1 MLRLPRHDVF
11 FLTSP
16 LILPLLPLE
25 LSAMQVPITSPE
37 PIAPDA
43 LLVEVAWEVCNQVGG
58 IYTVIRSKVPATV
71 EVWDERYCLLGPYFA
86 HQAQGEFEPYDDYQL
101 ATSSDPY
108 ANAVREM
115 RRQGYDVQI
124 GIWLVT
130 GRPRVVL
137 INPYQAYDRLGQ
149 IKADLWDHHHIPTP
163 DNDDLLHQVEA
174 FGYLA
179 KVFLKTL
186 TDEMVPPQRVLA
198 HFHEWMTGVAIP
210 DLRREQ
216 VPLHIVFTT
225 HATLLGRYLAMNDP
239 NFYDHLMQVD
249 WAAEAQRFNI
259 ETAVTIE
266 RAAAHGSHVFTTVS
280 ELTVRECIYLL
291 DRIPDAVLPNGLNI
305 ERFVALHEFQNL
317 HQQYKSKI
325 HEFVMAHF
333 FQSYSFDLD
342 NTLYLFTSGRYE
354 YHNKGFDLTLE
365 ALARLNYRL
374 QQSGLEGNVVMFFI
388 TKRPFHSINPQV
400 LQSRAVLDEVHAT
413 CEAIERQ
420 VGERLFFAAAAS
432 TDQRLPDLSSM
443 VDDYW
448 KLRYRRTLQSW
459 KTKALPP
466 VITHNLIDDA
476 NDDILNFVRRANLV
490 NNAHDRVKIVYHP
503 DFVSP
508 SSPLFGMEYGQFVRG
523 CHLGIFPSYYEPWG
537 YTPLECAARGVPA
550 ITSDLSGFGDY
561 VLQNVANHEDK
572 GIFVVHRQEK
582 SFEESAQE
590 LTEMLWEFVQLTRR
604 ERIMQR
610 NNVESSSELFDW
622 KNLRIYYER
631 AYALALERY

>member
-1 MLRLPRHDVF
+1 
-11 FLTSP
+11 
-16 LILPLLPLE
+16 
-25 LSAMQVPITSPE
+25 MQVPSS
-37 PIAPDA
+37 APAPVAPNA

-58 IYTVIRSKVPATV
+58 IYTVIRSKVPATMQG
-71 EVWDERYCLLGPYFA
+71 WDDRYCLLGPYFPK
-86 HQAQGEFEPYDDYQL
+86 QAQGEFEAYDDYQL
-101 ATSSDPY
+101 STLSDPF
-108 ANAVREM
+108 ARAVRRM
-115 RRQGYDVQI
+115 RQLGYDVCL
-124 GIWLVT
+124 GVWLVT
-130 GRPRVVL
+130 GRPRTVL
-137 INPYQAYDRLGQ
+137 LNPYQAYPMLGQ
-149 IKADLWDHHHIPTP
+149 IKYDLWDHHRIPSP

-174 FGYLA
+174 FGYLS
-179 KVFLKTL
+179 KIFL
-186 TDEMVPPQRVLA
+186 QVLAEEKDAEQQVVA

-210 DLRREQ
+210 ALRREQ
-216 VPLHIVFTT
+216 TPVHLVFTT

-249 WAAEAQRFNI
+249 WLPEAKHFNI
-259 ETAVTIE
+259 EPAVTIE
-266 RAAAHGSHVFTTVS
+266 RAAAHGAHVFTTVS

-342 NTLYLFTSGRYE
+342 KTLYLFTSGRYE

-388 TKRPFHSINPQV
+388 TKRPFTSINPLI
-400 LQSRAVLDEVHAT
+400 LQNRAILDEVQET

-420 VGERLFFAAAAS
+420 VGEKLFYAAAAS
-432 TDQRLPDLSSM
+432 TDHRLPDLSAM

-459 KTKALPP
+459 KTNSLPS
-466 VITHNLIDDA
+466 VITHNLVDDQK
-476 NDDILNFVRRANLV
+476 DDILNFVRKAGLINHQ
-490 NNAHDRVKIVYHP
+490 HDRVKIVYHP

-508 SSPLFGMEYGQFVRG
+508 TSPLFGMEYGQFVRG
-523 CHLGIFPSYYEPWG
+523 CHLGVFPSYYEPWG
-537 YTPLECAARGVPA
+537 YTPLECVARGVPA

-561 VLQNVANHEDK
+561 VMQNVDAHEDK
-572 GIFVVHRQEK
+572 GIYVVQRQEK
-582 SFEESAQE
+582 SFDESAEE
-590 LTEMLWEFVQLTRR
+590 LTEMMWNFVLLTRR

-610 NNVESSSELFDW
+610 NNVESNAEIFDW
-622 KNLRIYYER
+622 KNLRIYYDR
-631 AYALALERY
+631 AYTLALERQ

>member
-1 MLRLPRHDVF
+1 
-11 FLTSP
+11 
-16 LILPLLPLE
+16 
-25 LSAMQVPITSPE
+25 MQVPASTPA

-71 EVWDERYCLLGPYFA
+71 QAWDDRYCLIGPYFPQ
-86 HQAQGEFEPYDDYQL
+86 QAQSEFEPFDDYQL
-101 ATSSDPY
+101 STLSDPF
-108 ANAVREM
+108 AGAVREM
-115 RRQGYDVQI
+115 RKLGYEVHL
-124 GIWLVT
+124 GVWLVT
-130 GRPRVVL
+130 GRPRAVL
-137 INPYQAYDRLGQ
+137 ISPYQAYPQLGQ
-149 IKADLWDHHHIPTP
+149 IKSDLWHHHGIPTP
-163 DNDDLLHQVEA
+163 EADDLLHQVEA
-174 FGYLA
+174 FGHLV
-179 KVFLKTL
+179 KEFLKIL
-186 TDEMVPPQRVLA
+186 AAEVVPPQRVVA

-210 DLRREQ
+210 ALRREQ
-216 VPLHIVFTT
+216 VPLHLVFTT

-239 NFYDHLMQVD
+239 NFYEHLMLVD
-249 WAAEAQRFNI
+249 WEAEARHFNI
-259 ETAVTIE
+259 ETAVRIE
-266 RAAAHGSHVFTTVS
+266 RAAAHGAHVFTTVS

-291 DRIPDAVLPNGLNI
+291 ERIPDAVLPNGLNI

-317 HQQYKSKI
+317 HQQYKGKI

-342 NTLYLFTSGRYE
+342 KTLYLFTSGRYE

-374 QQSGLEGNVVMFFI
+374 QQSGLEGNIVMFFI

-413 CEAIERQ
+413 CEAIEQQ
-420 VGERLFFAAAAS
+420 VGERLFYAAAAS
-432 TDQRLPDLSSM
+432 TDHRLPDLSSM

-459 KTKALPP
+459 KTTNLPP
-466 VITHNLIDDA
+466 VITHNLVDDA
-476 NDDILNFVRRANLV
+476 TDDILGFVRRANLV
-490 NNAHDRVKIVYHP
+490 NNQHDRVKIVYHP

-508 SSPLFGMEYGQFVRG
+508 TSPLFGMEYGQFVRG

-537 YTPLECAARGVPA
+537 YTPLECVARGVPA

-561 VLQNVANHEDK
+561 VMQNVPQHEDK
-572 GIFVVHRQEK
+572 GIYVVQRQEK
-582 SFEESAQE
+582 SFDESAEE
-590 LTEMLWEFVQLTRR
+590 LTEMLWQFVLLNRR

-610 NNVESSSELFDW
+610 NNVESNAEIFDW
-622 KNLRIYYER
+622 KNLRVYYDR
-631 AYALALERY
+631 AYTLALERQ

>member
-1 MLRLPRHDVF
+1 
-11 FLTSP
+11 
-16 LILPLLPLE
+16 
-25 LSAMQVPITSPE
+25 MQVPASAPA

-71 EVWDERYCLLGPYFA
+71 QAWDDRYCLIGPYFPQ
-86 HQAQGEFEPYDDYQL
+86 QAQSEFEPFDDYQL
-101 ATSSDPY
+101 STLSDPF
-108 ANAVREM
+108 AAAVREM
-115 RRQGYDVQI
+115 RKLGYEVHL
-124 GIWLVT
+124 GVWLVT
-130 GRPRVVL
+130 GRPRAVL
-137 INPYQAYDRLGQ
+137 ISPYQAYPQLGQ
-149 IKADLWDHHHIPTP
+149 IKSDLWHHHGIPTP
-163 DNDDLLHQVEA
+163 EADDLLHQVEA
-174 FGYLA
+174 FGHLVKEFLRILA
-179 KVFLKTL
+179 AEV
-186 TDEMVPPQRVLA
+186 VPPQRVVA

-210 DLRREQ
+210 ALRREQ
-216 VPLHIVFTT
+216 VPLHLVFTT

-239 NFYDHLMQVD
+239 NFYEHLMLVD
-249 WAAEAQRFNI
+249 WEAEARHFNI
-259 ETAVTIE
+259 ETAVRIE
-266 RAAAHGSHVFTTVS
+266 RAAAHGAHVFTTVS

-291 DRIPDAVLPNGLNI
+291 ERIPDAVLPNGLNI

-317 HQQYKSKI
+317 HQQYKGKI

-342 NTLYLFTSGRYE
+342 KTLYLFTSGRYE

-413 CEAIERQ
+413 CEAIEQQ
-420 VGERLFFAAAAS
+420 VGERLFYAAAAS
-432 TDQRLPDLSSM
+432 TDHRLPDLSSM

-459 KTKALPP
+459 KTTNLPP
-466 VITHNLIDDA
+466 VITHNLVDDA
-476 NDDILNFVRRANLV
+476 TDDILNFVRRANLV
-490 NNAHDRVKIVYHP
+490 NNQHDRVKIVYHP

-508 SSPLFGMEYGQFVRG
+508 TSPLFGMEYGQFVRG

-537 YTPLECAARGVPA
+537 YTPLECVARGVPA

-561 VLQNVANHEDK
+561 VMQNVPAHEDK
-572 GIFVVHRQEK
+572 GIYVVQRQEK
-582 SFEESAQE
+582 SFDESAEE
-590 LTEMLWEFVQLTRR
+590 LTEMLWNFVLLNRR

-610 NNVESSSELFDW
+610 NNVESNAEIFDW
-622 KNLRIYYER
+622 KNLRVYYDR
-631 AYALALERY
+631 AYALALERQ

>member
-1 MLRLPRHDVF
+1 
-11 FLTSP
+11 
-16 LILPLLPLE
+16 
-25 LSAMQVPITSPE
+25 MQVPSS
-37 PIAPDA
+37 APAPVAPNA

-58 IYTVIRSKVPATV
+58 IYTVIRSKVPATMQG
-71 EVWDERYCLLGPYFA
+71 WDDRYCLLGPYFA
-86 HQAQGEFEPYDDYQL
+86 NQAQGEFEAYDDYQL
-101 ATSSDPY
+101 STLSDPF
-108 ANAVREM
+108 ARAVRRM
-115 RRQGYDVQI
+115 RQLGYDICLGV
-124 GIWLVT
+124 WLVT
-130 GRPRVVL
+130 GRPRTVL
-137 INPYQAYDRLGQ
+137 LNPYQAYPMLGQ
-149 IKADLWDHHHIPTP
+149 IKYDLWDHHRIPSP

-174 FGYLA
+174 FGYLS
-179 KVFLKTL
+179 KIFL
-186 TDEMVPPQRVLA
+186 QVLAAEKEEEQQVVA

-210 DLRREQ
+210 ALRRDQ
-216 VPLHIVFTT
+216 TPVHLVFTT

-249 WAAEAQRFNI
+249 WLPEARHFNI
-259 ETAVTIE
+259 EPAVTIE
-266 RAAAHGSHVFTTVS
+266 RAAAHGAHVFTTVS

-305 ERFVALHEFQNL
+305 ERFVAGHEFQNL

-342 NTLYLFTSGRYE
+342 KTLYLFTSGRYE

-388 TKRPFHSINPQV
+388 TKRPFTSINPLI
-400 LQSRAVLDEVHAT
+400 LQNRAILDEVQET

-420 VGERLFFAAAAS
+420 VGEKLFYAAAAS
-432 TDQRLPDLSSM
+432 TDHRLPDLSSM

-459 KTKALPP
+459 KTSSLPS
-466 VITHNLIDDA
+466 VITHNLIDDQK
-476 NDDILNFVRRANLV
+476 DDILNFVRKAGLINHQ
-490 NNAHDRVKIVYHP
+490 HDRVKIVYHP

-508 SSPLFGMEYGQFVRG
+508 TSPLFGMEYGQFVRG
-523 CHLGIFPSYYEPWG
+523 CHLGVFPSYYEPWG
-537 YTPLECAARGVPA
+537 YTPLECVARGVPA

-561 VLQNVANHEDK
+561 VMQNVDAHEDK
-572 GIFVVHRQEK
+572 GIYVVQRQEK
-582 SFEESAQE
+582 SFDESAEE
-590 LTEMLWEFVQLTRR
+590 LTEMMWNFVLLTRR

-610 NNVESSSELFDW
+610 NNVESNAEIFDW
-622 KNLRIYYER
+622 KNLRIYYDR
-631 AYALALERY
+631 AYTLALERH